1 MSARLIRLGR
11 GPTRPTESVKVL
23 LLYEVEGNVSRTRV
37 RIPAGPPRG
46 DCMIKYTQREWD
58 RVVGIGPVPEDMKL
72 QSTPEGPDYGFDE
85 AKSTDMD
92 NRQGEGPN
100 PSKTK

>member
-1 MSARLIRLGR
+1 
-11 GPTRPTESVKVL
+11 
-23 LLYEVEGNVSRTRV
+23 
-37 RIPAGPPRG
+37 
-46 DCMIKYTQREWD
+46 MIKYTQREWD
-58 RVVGIGPVPEDMKL
+58 RVVGIGPVPNHMKL
-72 QSTPEGPDYGFDE
+72 ESTLEGPDIGFDG